1 MKRMCFLSLA
11 LAAALTIGCRG
22 DDRSA
27 RTTKP
32 EAGAPV
38 GTSGAADVSRGD
50 QNFVKD
56 AAIAGMA
63 EIELGRMAQQKAMDS
78 NVKKFG
84 QMMVEDHTK
93 AGEALKS
100 IATEN
105 RIEMPA
111 QVDDD
116 HKDKAEKLAAK
127 TGADFDRDYADMM
140 VDGHQAFVDKLESRI
155 DKDTLSK
162 WKAEYERKTG
172 DAKERAEAEV
182 KAVAVT
188 AEKSDD
194 PNTQSLNN
202 WAADTYPVAFAH
214 LQAAKDLL
222 DGVRK
227 RATN

>member
-11 LAAALTIGCRG
+11 LTAALTIGCRG

-27 RTTKP
+27 RTTNP
-32 EAGAPV
+32 ETGAPV

-50 QNFVKD
+50 QDFVKD
-56 AAIAGMA
+56 SAIAGMA
-63 EIELGRMAQQKAMDS
+63 EIELGRMAQQKGMDS

-116 HKDKAEKLAAK
+116 HKDKGEKLAAK
-127 TGADFDRDYADMM
+127 NGADFDRDYADMM
-140 VDGHQAFVDKLESRI
+140 VDGHQDFVDKLESRI